1 MSVLAISITTVALAE
16 IGDKTQL
23 LSLLL
28 ASRYRKPIPIIA
40 AIFLATLANHALA
53 AWLGVVVADYLSPD
67 ILKWVLVVSFL
78 AMAGWILIPD
88 KLDGEESISTRG
100 PFVASFI
107 AFFMA
112 EIGDKT
118 QIATSILGAQ
128 YADALSWVIV
138 GTTLGMLLA
147 NVPVVL
153 IGKLSADK
161 MPLGL
166 IRKVT
171 AGLFLLMALAY
182 GVFLSRN
189 ARISTVQRDL
199 SPILMWIIMLGYEQ
213 GSRVR
218 VHHYADSLHG
228 DDTKKPELL
237 IQFWLSVNVTR
248 YGVNRFMDA
257 DGGGRDCDDGVSGR
271 ILDSRCPYY
280 SAAR

>member
-40 AIFLATLANHALA
+40 AIFFATIANHALA

-67 ILKWVLVVSFL
+67 VLKWVLVVSFI

-88 KLDGEESISTRG
+88 KLDDDEKISNRG

-107 AFFMA
+107 AFFIA

-128 YADALSWVIV
+128 YADALVWVIL
-138 GTTLGMLLA
+138 GTTIGMLLA
-147 NVPVVL
+147 NVPVVI

-161 MPLGL
+161 MPLAL
-166 IRKVT
+166 IRKIT
-171 AGLFLLMALAY
+171 ATLFVALA
-182 GVFLSRN
+182 
-189 ARISTVQRDL
+189 I
-199 SPILMWIIMLGYEQ
+199 
-213 GSRVR
+213 
-218 VHHYADSLHG
+218 
-228 DDTKKPELL
+228 
-237 IQFWLSVNVTR
+237 
-248 YGVNRFMDA
+248 
-257 DGGGRDCDDGVSGR
+257 
-271 ILDSRCPYY
+271 
-280 SAAR
+280 AAALF

>member
-40 AIFLATLANHALA
+40 AIFFATIANHALA
-53 AWLGVVVADYLSPD
+53 AWLGVVVADYLSPEV
-67 ILKWVLVVSFL
+67 LKWGVVASFL
-78 AMAGWILIPD
+78 AMAGWVLIPD
-88 KLDGEESISTRG
+88 KLDDDDEISNRG

-107 AFFMA
+107 AFFIA

-128 YADALSWVIV
+128 FADALTLVII
-138 GTTLGMLLA
+138 GTTLGMLAA

-161 MPLGL
+161 MPLNL

-171 AGLFLLMALAY
+171 ALLFIALAV
-182 GVFLSRN
+182 GAAFL
-189 ARISTVQRDL
+189 
-199 SPILMWIIMLGYEQ
+199 
-213 GSRVR
+213 
-218 VHHYADSLHG
+218 
-228 DDTKKPELL
+228 
-237 IQFWLSVNVTR
+237 
-248 YGVNRFMDA
+248 
-257 DGGGRDCDDGVSGR
+257 
-271 ILDSRCPYY
+271 
-280 SAAR
+280 

>member
-1 MSVLAISITTVALAE
+1 VSVLAISITTVALAE

-40 AIFLATLANHALA
+40 AIFFATIANHALA

-78 AMAGWILIPD
+78 AMAGWVLIPD
-88 KLDGEESISTRG
+88 KLDEDEEISNRG

-107 AFFMA
+107 AFFIA

-128 YADALSWVIV
+128 YSEALIMVIL
-138 GTTLGMLLA
+138 GTTIGMLLA

-161 MPLGL
+161 LPLAL

-171 AGLFLLMALAY
+171 ALLFVGLAI
-182 GVFLSRN
+182 G
-189 ARISTVQRDL
+189 
-199 SPILMWIIMLGYEQ
+199 
-213 GSRVR
+213 
-218 VHHYADSLHG
+218 
-228 DDTKKPELL
+228 
-237 IQFWLSVNVTR
+237 
-248 YGVNRFMDA
+248 
-257 DGGGRDCDDGVSGR
+257 
-271 ILDSRCPYY
+271 
-280 SAAR
+280 AAIFS

>member
-40 AIFLATLANHALA
+40 AIFFATIANHALA
-53 AWLGVVVADYLSPD
+53 AWLGVVVADHLSPEM
-67 ILKWVLVVSFL
+67 LKWVVVASFL
-78 AMAGWILIPD
+78 AMAGWVLIPD
-88 KLDGEESISTRG
+88 KLDDDDEISNRG

-107 AFFMA
+107 AFFIA

-128 YADALSWVIV
+128 FADALTLVII
-138 GTTLGMLLA
+138 GTTLGMLAA

-161 MPLGL
+161 MPLNL

-171 AGLFLLMALAY
+171 ALLFIALAV
-182 GVFLSRN
+182 GAAFL
-189 ARISTVQRDL
+189 
-199 SPILMWIIMLGYEQ
+199 
-213 GSRVR
+213 
-218 VHHYADSLHG
+218 
-228 DDTKKPELL
+228 
-237 IQFWLSVNVTR
+237 
-248 YGVNRFMDA
+248 
-257 DGGGRDCDDGVSGR
+257 
-271 ILDSRCPYY
+271 
-280 SAAR
+280 